1 MIFAFWRRFL
11 VVRSIVI
18 CGHASYNKAY
28 FGNCGKGLVFVLS
41 IFLYAFHAVAPVL
54 LLALFGYVL
63 KRKGVLSLDFLK
75 TANSFAFRYCL
86 SIQLFY
92 NVYSISDLGDIPWG
106 LVLFSIVFVLV
117 MFVVGMLGSRAVTAD
132 IRQRGVL
139 AQCPFRSNVAIIGL
153 SITSALGNEKAVAI
167 SSILIAVTVMLY
179 NTLAVICLTVYS
191 EENLSHHLSI
201 WSLLHRITQNPL
213 IRGIAAGMLC
223 LVIRSFLPRTSDG
236 NLVFS
241 LSGSLPAVYTTIQNI
256 AKMAS
261 PLMIIILGG
270 EFSFSA
276 VHNLRKQIFAGV
288 FSRLILSPVVGYI
301 LIYILS
307 SVLGLFYA
315 GPAEYAAM
323 VGILAS
329 PVAASSAVMAEEMG
343 ADEILAG
350 QIVVWSSLFS
360 TVTIFLIIVVLRSLA
375 LL

>member
-1 MIFAFWRRFL
+1 M
-11 VVRSIVI
+11 
-18 CGHASYNKAY
+18 
-28 FGNCGKGLVFVLS
+28 LS

-63 KRKGVLSLDFLK
+63 KQKGVLKSDFLK
-75 TANSFAFRYCL
+75 TANSLAFRYCL

-92 NVYSISDLGDIPWG
+92 NVYNISDLGDIPWG
-106 LVLFSIVFVLV
+106 LVLFSIVFVLA
-117 MFVVGMLGSRAVTAD
+117 MFVFGMLGSRLVTKD

-153 SITSALGNEKAVAI
+153 SITSALGNETAVAI

-179 NTLAVICLTVYS
+179 NILAVICLTVYS
-191 EENLSHHLSI
+191 EENLSHHLNV

-223 LVIRSFLPRTSDG
+223 LIIRSFLPRTSDG
-236 NLVFS
+236 ELVFS
-241 LSGSLPAVYTTIQNI
+241 LSGSLPAVYTAIQNI

-276 VHNLRKQIFAGV
+276 VRALRKQIFVGV
-288 FSRLILSPVVGYI
+288 FSRLILSPAFGYL
-301 LIYILS
+301 LIYLLS
-307 SVLGLFYA
+307 SVCGLFSA

-329 PVAASSAVMAEEMG
+329 PVAASSAVMAGEMG
-343 ADEILAG
+343 ADETLAG

-360 TVTIFLIIVVLRSLA
+360 MVTIFLIIVILRSL
-375 LL
+375 LLL